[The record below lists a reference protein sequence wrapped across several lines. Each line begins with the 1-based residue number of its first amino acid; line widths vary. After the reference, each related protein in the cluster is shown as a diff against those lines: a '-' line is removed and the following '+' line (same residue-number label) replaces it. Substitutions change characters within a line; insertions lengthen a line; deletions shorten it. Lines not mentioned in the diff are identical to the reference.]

1 MQLPKQSKSYW
12 KDHALA
18 PSFAPLAANITVD
31 VTVVGG
37 GITGIVTAWLLAK
50 EGKKIAL
57 LESRKLTD
65 GTTGFTT
72 AKITAQH
79 GLIYAELIDSMG
91 EEKAKL
97 YYQAQEEALA
107 FLKKTT
113 EQMSID
119 CDFATQDAYVY
130 AETKKAVTE
139 IEKELEAYEV
149 LGINGGLA
157 GTEARM
163 KLPFKAEEAI
173 VMRDQAQFHPVKF
186 LEALI
191 RDMEE
196 DVLIFEETRAASI
209 ENNKVHTT
217 EGYEVT
223 SEKIIVA
230 SHFPFNDFDGFY
242 FSKLHVER
250 SYAIGVK
257 SDREL
262 EDGLY
267 ISADKPSRSLRY
279 ARMENGE
286 KLLIV
291 GGENHPT
298 GRSEQETMHHYEK
311 LNDYTQ
317 LHFGV
322 NDILYRWSAQDLLTL
337 DRVPYIGFGAENIL
351 VATGYAKWGMT
362 NGTAAAHLMTDLV
375 MGRENRFT
383 DLFDPKRLKMK
394 RADMITFVT
403 ENVKVAKELIG
414 GKLKG
419 PATTIDDL
427 KPGEGGLVTVDGK
440 KAGAYKDEQGNCH
453 LVNTTCTH
461 MGCETEWNDAERS
474 WDCPCHGSRYS
485 YDGEVLE
492 GPALKPLAQFDS
504 ENEGEN

>member
-1 MQLPKQSKSYW
+1 MQLPKKSKSYW
-12 KDHALA
+12 KDHWISL
-18 PSFAPLAANITVD
+18 SFAPLTTNVTVD

-37 GITGIVTAWLLAK
+37 GMTGIITAWLLVK
-50 EGKKIAL
+50 EGKKVAL
-57 LESRKLTD
+57 LESRRLTD

-72 AKITAQH
+72 AKLTAQH
-79 GLIYAELIDSMG
+79 GLIYDELIRTIG
-91 EEKAKL
+91 EEKARL
-97 YYQAQEEALA
+97 YYEAQEDAIA
-107 FLKKTT
+107 FLKKTS

-119 CDFATQDAYVY
+119 CDFTAQDAYVY
-130 AETKKAVTE
+130 AETKEAVSQ
-139 IEKELEAYEV
+139 IEKELDAYEI

-163 KLPFKAEEAI
+163 KLPFKVEEAI

-191 RDMEE
+191 WDMADE
-196 DVLIFEETRAASI
+196 VLIFEETRAESI

-217 EGYEVT
+217 DGYEVT
-223 SEKIIVA
+223 SEKIIVS
-230 SHFPFNDFDGFY
+230 SHFPFNDFDGLY

-262 EDGLY
+262 EEGIY

-279 ARMENGE
+279 ATMENGE

-311 LNDYTQ
+311 LNDFTQ

-322 NDILYRWSAQDLLTL
+322 KDILYRWSAQDLITL

-362 NGTAAAHLMTDLV
+362 NGTTAAHIMSDLV

-383 DLFDPKRLKMK
+383 ELFDPKRIKMK
-394 RADMITFVT
+394 RVDVKTFVT
-403 ENVKVAKELIG
+403 ENAKVAKELIG

-419 PATTIDDL
+419 SEKTVDDL
-427 KPGEGGLVTVDGK
+427 QPDEGGLVVVDGK

-485 YDGEVLE
+485 YEGEVLE
-492 GPALKPLAQFDS
+492 GPALKPLAQFES
-504 ENEGEN
+504 ENEVKS

>member
-12 KDHALA
+12 KDHRKLL
-18 PSFAPLAANITVD
+18 SFAPLTKNITVD

-37 GITGIVTAWLLAK
+37 GMTGIISAWLLAK
-50 EGKKIAL
+50 EGKKVAL

-72 AKITAQH
+72 AKVTAQH
-79 GLIYAELIDSMG
+79 GLIYDELIHTIG
-91 EEKAKL
+91 EEKARL
-97 YYQAQEEALA
+97 YYEAQEEAIA

-113 EQMSID
+113 KQMSID
-119 CDFATQDAYVY
+119 CDFTTQDAYVY
-130 AETKKAVTE
+130 AETKEAVSQ
-139 IEKELEAYEV
+139 IEKELDAYEI

-157 GTEARM
+157 GMEARM
-163 KLPFKAEEAI
+163 KLPFKVEEAI
-173 VMRDQAQFHPVKF
+173 VMRDQAQFHPIKF
-186 LEALI
+186 LEALV
-191 RDMEE
+191 RDMADE
-196 DVLIFEETRAASI
+196 VLIFEETRAELI

-217 EGYEVT
+217 DGYEVT
-223 SEKIIVA
+223 SEKIIVS
-230 SHFPFNDFDGFY
+230 SHFPFNDFDGLY

-257 SDREL
+257 SGREL
-262 EDGLY
+262 EEGMY
-267 ISADKPSRSLRY
+267 ISVEKPSRSLRY
-279 ARMENGE
+279 ATMKNGE

-311 LNDYTQ
+311 LKDFTE

-322 NDILYRWSAQDLLTL
+322 KDILYRWSAQDLITL

-362 NGTAAAHLMTDLV
+362 NGATAARIMTDLV

-383 DLFDPKRLKMK
+383 ELFDPKRIKLKQVDVK
-394 RADMITFVT
+394 TFVT
-403 ENVKVAKELIG
+403 ENAKVAKELIG

-419 PATTIDDL
+419 SEKTVDDL
-427 KPGEGGLVTVDGK
+427 QPDEGGVVVVDGK

-461 MGCETEWNDAERS
+461 MGCETEWNNAERS

-492 GPALKPLAQFDS
+492 GPALQPLAPFDR
-504 ENEGEN
+504 ER

>member
-12 KDHALA
+12 KHDGVPL
-18 PSFAPLAANITVD
+18 SFAPLTTNVTVD
-31 VTVVGG
+31 VTIVGG
-37 GITGIVTAWLLAK
+37 GMTGIITAWLLAK
-50 EGKKIAL
+50 EGKKVAL

-72 AKITAQH
+72 AKVTAQH
-79 GLIYAELIDSMG
+79 GLIYDELIRTIG
-91 EEKAKL
+91 EEKARL
-97 YYQAQEEALA
+97 YYEAQEEAIA

-119 CDFATQDAYVY
+119 CDFTTQDAYVY
-130 AETKKAVTE
+130 TETKEAVSQ
-139 IEKELEAYEV
+139 IEKELDAYEI

-157 GTEARM
+157 GMEARI
-163 KLPFKAEEAI
+163 KLPFKVEEAI

-186 LEALI
+186 LDALV
-191 RDMEE
+191 RDMADE
-196 DVLIFEETRAASI
+196 VLIFEETRAESI

-217 EGYEVT
+217 DGYEVT
-223 SEKIIVA
+223 SEKIIVS
-230 SHFPFNDFDGFY
+230 SHFPFNDFDGLY

-262 EDGLY
+262 EEGIY
-267 ISADKPSRSLRY
+267 ISVDKPSRSLRY
-279 ARMENGE
+279 TTMENGE

-311 LNDYTQ
+311 LNDFTQ

-322 NDILYRWSAQDLLTL
+322 KDILYRWSAQDLITL
-337 DRVPYIGFGAENIL
+337 DRVPYIGFDDENIL

-362 NGTAAAHLMTDLV
+362 NSTTAAHIMTDLV

-383 DLFDPKRLKMK
+383 ELFDPKRIKLK
-394 RADMITFVT
+394 RADVKTFVT
-403 ENVKVAKELIG
+403 ENAKVAKELIG

-419 PATTIDDL
+419 SERTVDDL
-427 KPGEGGLVTVDGK
+427 QPDEGGRVVVDGK

-461 MGCETEWNDAERS
+461 MGCETEWNNAERS

-492 GPALKPLAQFDS
+492 GPALKPLAPFDS
-504 ENEGEN
+504 ES

>member
-1 MQLPKQSKSYW
+1 MQIPKQSKSYW
-12 KDHALA
+12 KDHGIPL
-18 PSFAPLAANITVD
+18 SFAPLTANLTVD

-37 GITGIVTAWLLAK
+37 GITGIITAWLLAK
-50 EGKKIAL
+50 EGKKVAL

-72 AKITAQH
+72 AKVTAQH
-79 GLIYAELIDSMG
+79 GLIYDELIRTIG
-91 EEKAKL
+91 EEKARL
-97 YYQAQEEALA
+97 YYEVQEEAIA

-119 CDFATQDAYVY
+119 CDFTTQDAYVY
-130 AETKKAVTE
+130 AETKETLSQ
-139 IEKELEAYEV
+139 IEKELDAYEI

-157 GTEARM
+157 GMEARM
-163 KLPFKAEEAI
+163 RLPFKVEEAI

-186 LEALI
+186 LEALV
-191 RDMEE
+191 RDMAGE
-196 DVLIFEETRAASI
+196 VLIFEETRAEAI
-209 ENNKVHTT
+209 ENDKVKTT
-217 EGYEVT
+217 DGYDVS
-223 SEKIIVA
+223 SEHIIVA

-262 EDGLY
+262 EEGIY

-279 ARMENGE
+279 ATMENGE

-298 GRSEQETMHHYEK
+298 GRSERGTMRHYEE
-311 LNDYTQ
+311 LSEFTQ

-322 NDILYRWSAQDLLTL
+322 KDILYRWSAQDLITL
-337 DRVPYIGFGAENIL
+337 DRVPYIGLDDENIYS
-351 VATGYAKWGMT
+351 ATGYAKWGMT
-362 NGTAAAHLMTDLV
+362 NGTTAAHIMTDLV
-375 MGRENRFT
+375 MGRENRFAGV
-383 DLFDPKRLKMK
+383 FDPKRTKAK
-394 RADMITFVT
+394 PADIKTFVT
-403 ENVKVAKELIG
+403 ENAKVAKELIA

-419 PATTIDDL
+419 TVTTVDDL
-427 KPGEGGLVTVDGK
+427 QPDEGGVVVVDGK

-461 MGCETEWNDAERS
+461 MGCETKWNDAERS

-485 YDGEVLE
+485 YDGSVLE
-492 GPALKPLAQFDS
+492 GPAIEPLAQFDS
-504 ENEGEN
+504 KS